1 MHGTNQCD
9 EYLSEVLV
17 ETGGQK
23 VLLVAE
29 DDKEMR
35 SLLCDELRDLGCRI
49 VEAGDGN
56 EAIEHARAMH
66 PDLVLTDL
74 RMPGGGLGYI
84 GRLRLVVPT
93 CPIVLM
99 TAFGD
104 PSVRETSQRFGISAY
119 FDKPVR
125 MDELKASIKQL
136 LDYRKESEEQTASR
150 R

>member
-1 MHGTNQCD
+1 M
-9 EYLSEVLV
+9 EE
-17 ETGGQK
+17 GGQK

-35 SLLCDELRDLGCRI
+35 SLLCDELRDLGCQI

-56 EAIEHARAMH
+56 EAIERARETA
-66 PDLVLTDL
+66 PSLILTDL

-84 GRLRLVVPT
+84 GRLRIVMPT
-93 CPIVLM
+93 CPIVLI

-104 PSVRETSQRFGISAY
+104 PSVRETAQRFGISAY

-125 MDELKASIKQL
+125 MAELKDSVKQL
-136 LDYRKESEEQTASR
+136 LSHRNGQEKKP
-150 R
+150 

>member
-1 MHGTNQCD
+1 VQ
-9 EYLSEVLV
+9 
-17 ETGGQK
+17 Q

-56 EAIEHARAMH
+56 EAIERAREMA
-66 PDLVLTDL
+66 PSLILTDL

-84 GRLRLVVPT
+84 GRLRIVMPT
-93 CPIVLM
+93 CPIVLI

-104 PSVRETSQRFGISAY
+104 PSVKETSQRFGISAY

-125 MDELKASIKQL
+125 MEELKSSIVRL
-136 LDYRKESEEQTASR
+136 LGFPNGQEKKP
-150 R
+150 

>member
-1 MHGTNQCD
+1 M
-9 EYLSEVLV
+9 EE
-17 ETGGQK
+17 GGQK

-35 SLLCDELRDLGCRI
+35 SLLCDELRDLGCQI

-56 EAIEHARAMH
+56 EAIERARETA
-66 PDLVLTDL
+66 PSLILTDL

-84 GRLRLVVPT
+84 GRLRIVMPT
-93 CPIVLM
+93 CPIVLI

-104 PSVRETSQRFGISAY
+104 PSVRETAQRFGISAY

-125 MDELKASIKQL
+125 MAELKDSIKL
-136 LDYRKESEEQTASR
+136 LLSHRNGQETKP
-150 R
+150 

>member
-1 MHGTNQCD
+1 M
-9 EYLSEVLV
+9 EE
-17 ETGGQK
+17 GGQK

-35 SLLCDELRDLGCRI
+35 SLLCDELRDLGCQI

-56 EAIEHARAMH
+56 EAIERARETA
-66 PDLVLTDL
+66 PSLILTDL

-84 GRLRLVVPT
+84 GRLRIVMPT
-93 CPIVLM
+93 CPIVLI

-104 PSVRETSQRFGISAY
+104 PSVRETAQRFGISAY

-125 MDELKASIKQL
+125 MAELKDSVKQL
-136 LDYRKESEEQTASR
+136 LSPRNGQEKKP
-150 R
+150 

>member
-1 MHGTNQCD
+1 M
-9 EYLSEVLV
+9 
-17 ETGGQK
+17 
-23 VLLVAE
+23 LLVAE

-56 EAIEHARAMH
+56 EAIERARETA
-66 PDLVLTDL
+66 PSLILTDL

-84 GRLRLVVPT
+84 GRLRIVMPT
-93 CPIVLM
+93 CPIVLI

-125 MDELKASIKQL
+125 MGELKSSIVRL
-136 LDYRKESEEQTASR
+136 LGLHNGQEKKP
-150 R
+150 

>member
-1 MHGTNQCD
+1 MA
-9 EYLSEVLV
+9 
-17 ETGGQK
+17 TGGQQ

-49 VEAGDGN
+49 VEAGNGN
-56 EAIEHARAMH
+56 EALDRARETT
-66 PDLVLTDL
+66 PSLILTDL
-74 RMPGGGLGYI
+74 RMPGGGLGYV

-93 CPIVLM
+93 CPIVLI

-104 PSVRETSQRFGISAY
+104 PSVRETAQRFGISAY

-125 MDELKASIKQL
+125 MAELKDSIKQL
-136 LDYRKESEEQTASR
+136 LSHRNGQEKKP
-150 R
+150 

>member
-1 MHGTNQCD
+1 MENGSQN
-9 EYLSEVLV
+9 
-17 ETGGQK
+17 
-23 VLLVAE
+23 VLLIAE
-29 DDKEMR
+29 DDKDMR
-35 SLLCDELRDLGCRI
+35 SLLCDELRDLGFRI

-56 EAIEHARAMH
+56 EAIERARET
-66 PDLVLTDL
+66 PPSLILTDL

-104 PSVRETSQRFGISAY
+104 SSVRETSQRFGISAY

-125 MDELKASIKQL
+125 MDELKTSIAQL
-136 LDYRKESEEQTASR
+136 LNR
-150 R
+150 RNSQEKTP

>member
-1 MHGTNQCD
+1 MEKGSQN
-9 EYLSEVLV
+9 
-17 ETGGQK
+17 
-23 VLLVAE
+23 VLLIAE
-29 DDKEMR
+29 DDKDMR
-35 SLLCDELRDLGCRI
+35 SLLCDELRDLGFRI

-56 EAIEHARAMH
+56 EAIERARET
-66 PDLVLTDL
+66 PPSLILTDL

-104 PSVRETSQRFGISAY
+104 SSVRETSQRFGISAY

-125 MDELKASIKQL
+125 MDELKTSIAQL
-136 LDYRKESEEQTASR
+136 LNR
-150 R
+150 RNSQEKTP

>member
-1 MHGTNQCD
+1 M
-9 EYLSEVLV
+9 
-17 ETGGQK
+17 
-23 VLLVAE
+23 LLVAE

-49 VEAGDGN
+49 VEAEDGN
-56 EAIEHARAMH
+56 EAIERARESA
-66 PDLVLTDL
+66 PSLILTDL

-84 GRLRLVVPT
+84 GRLRLVMPT

-104 PSVRETSQRFGISAY
+104 PSVRETAQRFGISAY

-125 MDELKASIKQL
+125 MAELKNSIKQL
-136 LDYRKESEEQTASR
+136 LSHRNGQEKKP
-150 R
+150 

>member
-1 MHGTNQCD
+1 MEAGSQD
-9 EYLSEVLV
+9 
-17 ETGGQK
+17 
-23 VLLVAE
+23 VLLIAE

-56 EAIEHARAMH
+56 EAIERARETA
-66 PDLVLTDL
+66 PSLILTDL

-104 PSVRETSQRFGISAY
+104 PSVRETAQRFGISAY

-125 MDELKASIKQL
+125 MFELKDSLKQL
-136 LDYRKESEEQTASR
+136 LNPRNGQEKIP
-150 R
+150 

>member
-1 MHGTNQCD
+1 M
-9 EYLSEVLV
+9 
-17 ETGGQK
+17 ETGAQK
-23 VLLVAE
+23 VLLIAE

-56 EAIEHARAMH
+56 EAIERAREAD
-66 PDLVLTDL
+66 PSLILTDL

-84 GRLRLVVPT
+84 GRLRLVMPT
-93 CPIVLM
+93 CPIVLI

-125 MDELKASIKQL
+125 MDELKASIKRL
-136 LDYRKESEEQTASR
+136 LNNRKESM
-150 R
+150 

>member
-1 MHGTNQCD
+1 MFLAEDTVKTDG
-9 EYLSEVLV
+9 E
-17 ETGGQK
+17 K

-56 EAIEHARAMH
+56 EAIERARETS
-66 PDLVLTDL
+66 PSLILTDL

-84 GRLRLVVPT
+84 GRLRIVLPN
-93 CPIVLM
+93 CPIVLI

-104 PSVRETSQRFGISAY
+104 PSVKETSLRFGISAY

-125 MDELKASIKQL
+125 MDELKDSIKQL
-136 LDYRKESEEQTASR
+136 LDHRKEGE
-150 R
+150 

>member
-1 MHGTNQCD
+1 M
-9 EYLSEVLV
+9 
-17 ETGGQK
+17 
-23 VLLVAE
+23 LLVVE

-56 EAIEHARAMH
+56 EAIERARETA
-66 PDLVLTDL
+66 PSLILTDL

-84 GRLRLVVPT
+84 GRLRIVMPT
-93 CPIVLM
+93 CPIVLI

-125 MDELKASIKQL
+125 MEELKSSIVRL
-136 LDYRKESEEQTASR
+136 LGLRNGQEKKP
-150 R
+150 

>member
-1 MHGTNQCD
+1 
-9 EYLSEVLV
+9 
-17 ETGGQK
+17 
-23 VLLVAE
+23 VLLVVE

-56 EAIEHARAMH
+56 EAIERAREMT
-66 PDLVLTDL
+66 PSLILTDL

-84 GRLRLVVPT
+84 GRLRIVMPT
-93 CPIVLM
+93 CPIVLI

-125 MDELKASIKQL
+125 MAELKASVKRL
-136 LDYRKESEEQTASR
+136 LNHRTESEQRTAGSE
-150 R
+150 

>member
-1 MHGTNQCD
+1 MKTDG
-9 EYLSEVLV
+9 E
-17 ETGGQK
+17 K

-56 EAIEHARAMH
+56 EAIERARETS
-66 PDLVLTDL
+66 PSLILTDL

-84 GRLRLVVPT
+84 GRLRIVLPN
-93 CPIVLM
+93 CPIVLI

-104 PSVRETSQRFGISAY
+104 PSVKETSQRFGISAY

-125 MDELKASIKQL
+125 MDELKDSIKQL
-136 LDYRKESEEQTASR
+136 LDHRKEGE
-150 R
+150 

>member
-1 MHGTNQCD
+1 MCGTED
-9 EYLSEVLV
+9 IV
-17 ETGGQK
+17 EEGGQK

-35 SLLCDELRDLGCRI
+35 SLLCDELRDLGCQI

-56 EAIEHARAMH
+56 EAIERARETA
-66 PDLVLTDL
+66 PSLILTDL

-84 GRLRLVVPT
+84 GRLRIVMPT
-93 CPIVLM
+93 CPIVLI

-104 PSVRETSQRFGISAY
+104 PSVRETAQRFGISAY

-125 MDELKASIKQL
+125 MAELKDSVKQL
-136 LDYRKESEEQTASR
+136 LSHRNGQEKKP
-150 R
+150 

>member
-1 MHGTNQCD
+1 VKTDG
-9 EYLSEVLV
+9 E
-17 ETGGQK
+17 K

-56 EAIEHARAMH
+56 EAIERARETS
-66 PDLVLTDL
+66 PSLILTDL

-84 GRLRLVVPT
+84 GRLRIVLPN
-93 CPIVLM
+93 CPIVLI

-104 PSVRETSQRFGISAY
+104 PSVKETSQRFGISAY

-125 MDELKASIKQL
+125 MDELKDSIKQL
-136 LDYRKESEEQTASR
+136 LDHRKEGE
-150 R
+150 

>member
-1 MHGTNQCD
+1 VQ
-9 EYLSEVLV
+9 
-17 ETGGQK
+17 Q

-56 EAIEHARAMH
+56 EAIERAREMT
-66 PDLVLTDL
+66 PSLILTDL

-84 GRLRLVVPT
+84 GRLRIVMPT
-93 CPIVLM
+93 CPIVLI

-104 PSVRETSQRFGISAY
+104 PSVKETSQRFGISAY

-125 MDELKASIKQL
+125 MGELKSSIVRL
-136 LDYRKESEEQTASR
+136 LGLRNGQEKKP
-150 R
+150 

>member
-1 MHGTNQCD
+1 MKTDGK
-9 EYLSEVLV
+9 
-17 ETGGQK
+17 K

-56 EAIEHARAMH
+56 EAIERARETS
-66 PDLVLTDL
+66 PSLILTDL

-84 GRLRLVVPT
+84 GRLRIVLPN
-93 CPIVLM
+93 CPIVLI

-104 PSVRETSQRFGISAY
+104 PSVKETSQRFGISAY

-125 MDELKASIKQL
+125 MDELKDSIKQL
-136 LDYRKESEEQTASR
+136 LSERNGKEKTS
-150 R
+150 

>member
-1 MHGTNQCD
+1 M
-9 EYLSEVLV
+9 
-17 ETGGQK
+17 TGGQP

-35 SLLCDELRDLGCRI
+35 SLLCDELGDLGCRI

-56 EAIEHARAMH
+56 EAIERARETA
-66 PDLVLTDL
+66 PSLILTDL

-84 GRLRLVVPT
+84 GRLRIVMPT
-93 CPIVLM
+93 CPIVLI

-125 MDELKASIKQL
+125 MAELKASVKRL
-136 LDYRKESEEQTASR
+136 LNHRTESE
-150 R
+150 

>member
-1 MHGTNQCD
+1 MFLAEDTVKTDG
-9 EYLSEVLV
+9 E
-17 ETGGQK
+17 K

-56 EAIEHARAMH
+56 EAIERARETS
-66 PDLVLTDL
+66 PSLILTDL

-84 GRLRLVVPT
+84 GRLRIVLPN
-93 CPIVLM
+93 CPIVLI

-104 PSVRETSQRFGISAY
+104 PSVKETSQRFGISAY

-125 MDELKASIKQL
+125 MDELKDSIKQL
-136 LDYRKESEEQTASR
+136 LDHRKEGE
-150 R
+150 

>member
-1 MHGTNQCD
+1 
-9 EYLSEVLV
+9 
-17 ETGGQK
+17 
-23 VLLVAE
+23 VLLVVE

-56 EAIEHARAMH
+56 EAIERARETA
-66 PDLVLTDL
+66 PSLILTDL

-84 GRLRLVVPT
+84 GRLRIVMPT
-93 CPIVLM
+93 CPIVLI

-104 PSVRETSQRFGISAY
+104 PSVKETSQRFGISAY

-125 MDELKASIKQL
+125 MAELKASVKRL
-136 LDYRKESEEQTASR
+136 LDHRTESEQRTAGSE
-150 R
+150 